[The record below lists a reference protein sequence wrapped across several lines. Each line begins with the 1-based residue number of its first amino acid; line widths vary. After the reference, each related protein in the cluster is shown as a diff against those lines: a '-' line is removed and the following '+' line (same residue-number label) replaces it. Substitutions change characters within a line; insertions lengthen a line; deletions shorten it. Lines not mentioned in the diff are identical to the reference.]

1 MTIWNVIGTLGA
13 AAIILAY
20 ALLQAGRWQA
30 EQIRYSLLNA
40 LGAGCI
46 LISLVVEPN
55 MPSMIIEFFWLL
67 ISVVGILRR
76 VRQRKRSKK
85 IL

>member
-20 ALLQAGRWQA
+20 ALLQSERWRTT
-30 EQIRYSLLNA
+30 QIRYSLLNA